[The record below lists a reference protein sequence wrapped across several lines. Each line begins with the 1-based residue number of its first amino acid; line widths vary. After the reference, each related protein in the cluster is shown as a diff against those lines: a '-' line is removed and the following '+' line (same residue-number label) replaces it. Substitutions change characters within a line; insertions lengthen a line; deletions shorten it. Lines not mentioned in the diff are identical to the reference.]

1 MRTTANIANL
11 CMQVDDAITKWFI
24 PCVYG
29 RIKYSDVEKSL
40 LSLPRRMGTIL
51 IFYSHITIL
60 ISIFSETADF
70 ECANAILV
78 TKTLTRKI
86 INQERQ
92 YGQNSRIKEI
102 KNKIIGMTD
111 QERQYEQNSRIKEIK
126 NKITG
131 MTDQERQ
138 YEQNSRIKEIKNKIT
153 GMTDQCH
160 NDILKN
166 IKIRLSEHQ
175 RLNNVKQ
182 ESGASVWISPLLLE
196 NEDYAMTKQV
206 FWDLIRF
213 RCEWKLKHLPETYAC
228 RSTLLQEIC
237 SNFQIETQIQHFSGE

>member
-131 MTDQERQ
+131 MTDQ
-138 YEQNSRIKEIKNKIT
+138 
-153 GMTDQCH
+153 CH

-237 SNFQIETQIQHFSGE
+237 SNFQVETQIQHFSGE

>member
-11 CMQVDDAITKWFI
+11 CKRVDDAITKWLM

-40 LSLPRRMGTIL
+40 LPLPRRMGTIL

-86 INQERQ
+86 IN
-92 YGQNSRIKEI
+92 
-102 KNKIIGMTD
+102 
-111 QERQYEQNSRIKEIK
+111 
-126 NKITG
+126 
-131 MTDQERQ
+131 QERQ

-196 NEDYAMTKQV
+196 NEDHAMTKQV

-228 RSTLLQEIC
+228 RSLLLQEIC
-237 SNFQIETQIQHFSGE
+237 SNFQVETQIQHFSGE

>member
-92 YGQNSRIKEI
+92 Y
-102 KNKIIGMTD
+102 
-111 QERQYEQNSRIKEIK
+111 EQNSRIKEIK

-160 NDILKN
+160 NDVLKN

-228 RSTLLQEIC
+228 RSLLLQEIC
-237 SNFQIETQIQHFSGE
+237 SNFQVETQIQHFSGE

>member
-11 CMQVDDAITKWFI
+11 CKRVDDAITKWFI

-92 YGQNSRIKEI
+92 Y
-102 KNKIIGMTD
+102 
-111 QERQYEQNSRIKEIK
+111 
-126 NKITG
+126 
-131 MTDQERQ
+131 
-138 YEQNSRIKEIKNKIT
+138 EQNSRIKEIKNKIT

-196 NEDYAMTKQV
+196 NEDHAMTKQV

-237 SNFQIETQIQHFSGE
+237 SNFQVETQIQHFSGE

>member
-11 CMQVDDAITKWFI
+11 CKRVDDAITKWFM

-40 LSLPRRMGTIL
+40 LPLPRRMGTIL

-92 YGQNSRIKEI
+92 Y
-102 KNKIIGMTD
+102 
-111 QERQYEQNSRIKEIK
+111 
-126 NKITG
+126 
-131 MTDQERQ
+131 
-138 YEQNSRIKEIKNKIT
+138 EQNSRIKEIKNKIT

-160 NDILKN
+160 NDVLKN

-196 NEDYAMTKQV
+196 NGDHAMTKQV

-228 RSTLLQEIC
+228 RSLLLQEIC
-237 SNFQIETQIQHFSGE
+237 SNFQVETQIQHFSGE

>member
-11 CMQVDDAITKWFI
+11 CKRVDDAITKWFM

-40 LSLPRRMGTIL
+40 LPLPRRMGTIL

-86 INQERQ
+86 IN
-92 YGQNSRIKEI
+92 
-102 KNKIIGMTD
+102 
-111 QERQYEQNSRIKEIK
+111 
-126 NKITG
+126 
-131 MTDQERQ
+131 QERQ

-196 NEDYAMTKQV
+196 NEDHAMTKQV

-228 RSTLLQEIC
+228 RSLLLQEIC
-237 SNFQIETQIQHFSGE
+237 SNFQVETQIQHFSGE

>member
-92 YGQNSRIKEI
+92 Y
-102 KNKIIGMTD
+102 
-111 QERQYEQNSRIKEIK
+111 
-126 NKITG
+126 
-131 MTDQERQ
+131 
-138 YEQNSRIKEIKNKIT
+138 EQNSRIKEIKNKIT

-160 NDILKN
+160 NDVLKN

>member
-1 MRTTANIANL
+1 MRTTANIVKL
-11 CMQVDDAITKWFI
+11 CKRVDDAITKWFI

-40 LSLPRRMGTIL
+40 LPLPRRMGTIL

-60 ISIFSETADF
+60 ISVFSETADF

-78 TKTLTRKI
+78 TKTLTRKS
-86 INQERQ
+86 IN
-92 YGQNSRIKEI
+92 
-102 KNKIIGMTD
+102 
-111 QERQYEQNSRIKEIK
+111 
-126 NKITG
+126 
-131 MTDQERQ
+131 QERQ

-175 RLNNVKQ
+175 QLNNLKQ
-182 ESGASVWISPLLLE
+182 ESGASVWISPLVLE
-196 NEDYAMTKQV
+196 NEDYAMTKQI

-213 RCEWKLKHLPETYAC
+213 RCEWKLKHLPEYAC

-237 SNFQIETQIQHFSGE
+237 SNFQVETQIQHFSGE

>member
-11 CMQVDDAITKWFI
+11 CKRVDDAITKWFM

-29 RIKYSDVEKSL
+29 RIKCSDVEKSL
-40 LSLPRRMGTIL
+40 LPLPRRMGTIL

-92 YGQNSRIKEI
+92 Y
-102 KNKIIGMTD
+102 
-111 QERQYEQNSRIKEIK
+111 
-126 NKITG
+126 
-131 MTDQERQ
+131 
-138 YEQNSRIKEIKNKIT
+138 EQNSRIKEIKNKIT

-160 NDILKN
+160 NDVLKN

-196 NEDYAMTKQV
+196 NEDHAMTKQV

-228 RSTLLQEIC
+228 RSLLLQEIC
-237 SNFQIETQIQHFSGE
+237 SNFQVETQIQHFSGE

>member
-92 YGQNSRIKEI
+92 Y
-102 KNKIIGMTD
+102 
-111 QERQYEQNSRIKEIK
+111 
-126 NKITG
+126 
-131 MTDQERQ
+131 
-138 YEQNSRIKEIKNKIT
+138 EQNSRIKEIKNKIT

-160 NDILKN
+160 NDVLKN

-237 SNFQIETQIQHFSGE
+237 SNFQVETQIQHFSGE

>member
-11 CMQVDDAITKWFI
+11 CMQDDAITKWFI

-92 YGQNSRIKEI
+92 Y
-102 KNKIIGMTD
+102 
-111 QERQYEQNSRIKEIK
+111 
-126 NKITG
+126 
-131 MTDQERQ
+131 
-138 YEQNSRIKEIKNKIT
+138 EQNSRIKEIKNKIT

-160 NDILKN
+160 NDVLKN

-237 SNFQIETQIQHFSGE
+237 SNFQVETQIQHFSGE

>member
-1 MRTTANIANL
+1 M
-11 CMQVDDAITKWFI
+11 

-40 LSLPRRMGTIL
+40 LPLPRRMGTIL

-92 YGQNSRIKEI
+92 Y
-102 KNKIIGMTD
+102 
-111 QERQYEQNSRIKEIK
+111 
-126 NKITG
+126 
-131 MTDQERQ
+131 
-138 YEQNSRIKEIKNKIT
+138 EQNSRIKEIKNKIT

-160 NDILKN
+160 NDVLKN

-196 NEDYAMTKQV
+196 NEDHAMTKQV

-228 RSTLLQEIC
+228 RSLLLQEIC
-237 SNFQIETQIQHFSGE
+237 SNFQVETQIQHFSGE

>member
-11 CMQVDDAITKWFI
+11 CKRVDDAITKWFM

-40 LSLPRRMGTIL
+40 LPLPRRMGTIL

-92 YGQNSRIKEI
+92 Y
-102 KNKIIGMTD
+102 
-111 QERQYEQNSRIKEIK
+111 
-126 NKITG
+126 
-131 MTDQERQ
+131 
-138 YEQNSRIKEIKNKIT
+138 EQNSRIKEIKNKIT

-160 NDILKN
+160 NDVLKN

-196 NEDYAMTKQV
+196 NEDHAMTKQV
-206 FWDLIRF
+206 FWDLIRL

-228 RSTLLQEIC
+228 RSLLLQEIC
-237 SNFQIETQIQHFSGE
+237 SNFQVETQIQHFSGE

>member
-11 CMQVDDAITKWFI
+11 CKRVDDAITKWFM

-40 LSLPRRMGTIL
+40 LPLPRRMGTIL

-92 YGQNSRIKEI
+92 Y
-102 KNKIIGMTD
+102 
-111 QERQYEQNSRIKEIK
+111 
-126 NKITG
+126 
-131 MTDQERQ
+131 
-138 YEQNSRIKEIKNKIT
+138 EQNSRIKEIKNKIT

-160 NDILKN
+160 NDVLKN

-196 NEDYAMTKQV
+196 NEDHAMTKQV

-228 RSTLLQEIC
+228 RSLLLQEIC
-237 SNFQIETQIQHFSGE
+237 SNFQVETQIQHFSGE

>member
-11 CMQVDDAITKWFI
+11 CKRVDDAITKWFM

-40 LSLPRRMGTIL
+40 LPLPRRMGTIL
-51 IFYSHITIL
+51 IFYSHIAIL

-92 YGQNSRIKEI
+92 Y
-102 KNKIIGMTD
+102 
-111 QERQYEQNSRIKEIK
+111 
-126 NKITG
+126 
-131 MTDQERQ
+131 
-138 YEQNSRIKEIKNKIT
+138 EQNSRIKEIKNKIT

-160 NDILKN
+160 NDVLKN

-175 RLNNVKQ
+175 RLNYVKQ

-196 NEDYAMTKQV
+196 NEDHAMTKQV

-228 RSTLLQEIC
+228 RSLLLQEIC
-237 SNFQIETQIQHFSGE
+237 SNFQVETQIQHFSGE

>member
-92 YGQNSRIKEI
+92 Y
-102 KNKIIGMTD
+102 
-111 QERQYEQNSRIKEIK
+111 
-126 NKITG
+126 
-131 MTDQERQ
+131 
-138 YEQNSRIKEIKNKIT
+138 EQNSRIKEIKNKIT

-160 NDILKN
+160 NDVLKN

-196 NEDYAMTKQV
+196 NEDHAMTKQV

>member
-11 CMQVDDAITKWFI
+11 CKRVDDAITKWFM

-40 LSLPRRMGTIL
+40 LPLPRRMGTIL

-92 YGQNSRIKEI
+92 Y
-102 KNKIIGMTD
+102 
-111 QERQYEQNSRIKEIK
+111 
-126 NKITG
+126 
-131 MTDQERQ
+131 
-138 YEQNSRIKEIKNKIT
+138 EQNSRIKEIKNKIT

-160 NDILKN
+160 NDVLKN

-237 SNFQIETQIQHFSGE
+237 SNFQVETQIQHFSGE

>member
-11 CMQVDDAITKWFI
+11 CKRVDDAITKWFM

-40 LSLPRRMGTIL
+40 LPLPRRMGTIL

-86 INQERQ
+86 IN
-92 YGQNSRIKEI
+92 
-102 KNKIIGMTD
+102 
-111 QERQYEQNSRIKEIK
+111 
-126 NKITG
+126 
-131 MTDQERQ
+131 QERQ

-196 NEDYAMTKQV
+196 NEDHAMTKQV

>member
-11 CMQVDDAITKWFI
+11 CKRVDDAITKWFM

-40 LSLPRRMGTIL
+40 LPLPRRMGTIL

-92 YGQNSRIKEI
+92 Y
-102 KNKIIGMTD
+102 
-111 QERQYEQNSRIKEIK
+111 
-126 NKITG
+126 
-131 MTDQERQ
+131 
-138 YEQNSRIKEIKNKIT
+138 EQNSRIKEIKNKIT

-160 NDILKN
+160 NDVLKN

-196 NEDYAMTKQV
+196 NEDHAMTKQV

-237 SNFQIETQIQHFSGE
+237 SNFQVETQIQHFSGE

>member
-11 CMQVDDAITKWFI
+11 CKRVDDAITKWFM

-40 LSLPRRMGTIL
+40 LPLPRRMGTIL

-92 YGQNSRIKEI
+92 Y
-102 KNKIIGMTD
+102 
-111 QERQYEQNSRIKEIK
+111 
-126 NKITG
+126 
-131 MTDQERQ
+131 
-138 YEQNSRIKEIKNKIT
+138 EQNSRIKEIKNKIT

-160 NDILKN
+160 NDVLKN

-196 NEDYAMTKQV
+196 NEDHAMTKQV

-213 RCEWKLKHLPETYAC
+213 RCEWKLKHLPETDAC

-237 SNFQIETQIQHFSGE
+237 SNFQVETQIQHFSGE

>member
-11 CMQVDDAITKWFI
+11 CKRVDDAITKWFM

-40 LSLPRRMGTIL
+40 LPLPRRMGTIL

-92 YGQNSRIKEI
+92 Y
-102 KNKIIGMTD
+102 
-111 QERQYEQNSRIKEIK
+111 
-126 NKITG
+126 
-131 MTDQERQ
+131 
-138 YEQNSRIKEIKNKIT
+138 EQNSRIKEIKNKIT

-160 NDILKN
+160 NDVLKN

-228 RSTLLQEIC
+228 RSLLLQEIC
-237 SNFQIETQIQHFSGE
+237 SNFQVETQIQHFSGE

>member
-11 CMQVDDAITKWFI
+11 CKRVDDAITKWFM

-40 LSLPRRMGTIL
+40 LPLPRKMGTIL

-92 YGQNSRIKEI
+92 Y
-102 KNKIIGMTD
+102 
-111 QERQYEQNSRIKEIK
+111 
-126 NKITG
+126 
-131 MTDQERQ
+131 
-138 YEQNSRIKEIKNKIT
+138 EQNSRIKEIKNKIT

-160 NDILKN
+160 NDVLKN

-196 NEDYAMTKQV
+196 NGDHAMTKQV

-228 RSTLLQEIC
+228 RSLLLQEIC
-237 SNFQIETQIQHFSGE
+237 SNFQVETQIQHFSGE

>member
-40 LSLPRRMGTIL
+40 LPLPRRMGTIL

-131 MTDQERQ
+131 MTDQ
-138 YEQNSRIKEIKNKIT
+138 
-153 GMTDQCH
+153 CH
-160 NDILKN
+160 NDVLKN

-196 NEDYAMTKQV
+196 NEDHAMTKQV

-228 RSTLLQEIC
+228 RSLLLQEIC
-237 SNFQIETQIQHFSGE
+237 SNFQVETQIQHFSGE